1 MQLRIDDEP
10 RFLPAEPR
18 EGAAKNHAALV
29 RASYALATA
38 QGSTAEFLERL
49 TLAAAGVLDKGRG
62 VVGCV
67 LHFEHDVCRV
77 KRATFVGC
85 GAGTYEA
92 LCSAALATPASE
104 ANGALLGGVT
114 AGLVSEQLA
123 PTSVEYLARREL
135 AHLARAGI
143 VDHVFLRL
151 DLGGGQARAACFLF
165 VPLAELGSLKP
176 RERAALTEL
185 AVELSRAYRLH
196 LALGAEPAG
205 QEDASGPSPLLKLCR
220 SERATRAEPEQALAL
235 WRALLD
241 GRWSLLAQTN
251 AHGKRV
257 LLVRRTG
264 PGSSLWPRLTDHEK
278 HAARSVLMGH
288 SNKTIGFELGISPA
302 ATTAFVGS
310 ALRKLGM
317 RSRAELTGAFRAHAH
332 VPHS

>member
-1 MQLRIDDEP
+1 
-10 RFLPAEPR
+10 
-18 EGAAKNHAALV
+18 
-29 RASYALATA
+29 
-38 QGSTAEFLERL
+38 
-49 TLAAAGVLDKGRG
+49 
-62 VVGCV
+62 
-67 LHFEHDVCRV
+67 V
-77 KRATFVGC
+77 K
-85 GAGTYEA
+85 
-92 LCSAALATPASE
+92 
-104 ANGALLGGVT
+104 GALLGGAT
-114 AGLVSEQLA
+114 AGLVSERLA
-123 PTSVEYLARREL
+123 PTPEEYLARREL

-143 VDHVFLRL
+143 VDHLFLRL
-151 DLGGGQARAACFLF
+151 DVGHGRAGAACFLF

-185 AVELSRAYRLH
+185 ALELGRAFRLH
-196 LALGAEPAG
+196 LELGGEPSARDD
-205 QEDASGPSPLLKLCR
+205 DACPSPLMKLCR
-220 SERATRAEPEQALAL
+220 GERAKRAEPEQALAL

-264 PGSSLWPRLTDHEK
+264 NGSSLWPGLTDHEK